1 MNVPT
6 ISVVPFA
13 LWPLLTLAMV
23 ALWIVAMVDITG
35 HRRRGTFTSAGLLC
49 MAAAVSVVAV
59 IAVAGIGAVF
69 GQRFE
74 AVSGAGVQA
83 DEPGGDIPRHTYLF
97 SFGLEHVSYATP
109 GKPKST
115 K

>member
-1 MNVPT
+1 MGVST
-6 ISVVPFA
+6 SSVFPYA

-23 ALWIVAMVDITG
+23 VLWIVAMVDITG
-35 HRRRGTFTSAGLLC
+35 HRRRGSFTSARLLC
-49 MAAAVSVVAV
+49 MAVAVSFVAV

-69 GQRFE
+69 TGQRFE
-74 AVSGAGVQA
+74 AAAGV
-83 DEPGGDIPRHTYLF
+83 GGDSTRSTYLF

-109 GKPKST
+109 GKPKSA

>member
-1 MNVPT
+1 MDVST
-6 ISVVPFA
+6 ISVLPYA

-23 ALWIVAMVDITG
+23 VLWIVAMVDITG
-35 HRRRGTFTSAGLLC
+35 RRRRGTFTSAGLLC
-49 MAAAVSVVAV
+49 MAAAVSIVAV

-69 GQRFE
+69 AGQRFE
-74 AVSGAGVQA
+74 AVSGAG
-83 DEPGGDIPRHTYLF
+83 EDISRHTYLF

-115 K
+115 

>member
-1 MNVPT
+1 MGVPT
-6 ISVVPFA
+6 ISVLPFA

-23 ALWIVAMVDITG
+23 ALWILAMVDITG

-49 MAAAVSVVAV
+49 TAAAVSVVAV

-69 GQRFE
+69 GQQFE

>member
-1 MNVPT
+1 MDAPT
-6 ISVVPFA
+6 ISVLPYA

-49 MAAAVSVVAV
+49 MAAVVSVVAV

-74 AVSGAGVQA
+74 AVSGAG
-83 DEPGGDIPRHTYLF
+83 GDIPGRTYLF

>member
-1 MNVPT
+1 MSLPT
-6 ISVVPFA
+6 NSVFA
-13 LWPLLTLAMV
+13 LWPLLTLAVMV
-23 ALWIVAMVDITG
+23 LWIVAMVDITG
-35 HRRRGTFTSAGLLC
+35 HGRRGSFTSARLLC

-59 IAVAGIGAVF
+59 IAVTGIGAVF
-69 GQRFE
+69 TGQRFE
-74 AVSGAGVQA
+74 AVPGAGR
-83 DEPGGDIPRHTYLF
+83 DITRSTYLF

>member
-1 MNVPT
+1 MDVPT
-6 ISVVPFA
+6 ISVFPYA
-13 LWPLLTLAMV
+13 LWPLLTLAMMV
-23 ALWIVAMVDITG
+23 LWIVAMVDITG

-74 AVSGAGVQA
+74 TVSGAEVQA
-83 DEPGGDIPRHTYLF
+83 NEPGRDIPGRTYLF
-97 SFGLEHVSYATP
+97 SFGLEHVSYPTP

>member
-1 MNVPT
+1 MDVPT
-6 ISVVPFA
+6 ISVFA

-23 ALWIVAMVDITG
+23 VLWIVAMVDITG
-35 HRRRGTFTSAGLLC
+35 HGRRGAFTSARLLC
-49 MAAAVSVVAV
+49 MAAAVSFVAV

-69 GQRFE
+69 TGQRFE
-74 AVSGAGVQA
+74 AVPGAR
-83 DEPGGDIPRHTYLF
+83 GDITRSTYLF
-97 SFGLEHVSYATP
+97 SFGLEHVSCATP